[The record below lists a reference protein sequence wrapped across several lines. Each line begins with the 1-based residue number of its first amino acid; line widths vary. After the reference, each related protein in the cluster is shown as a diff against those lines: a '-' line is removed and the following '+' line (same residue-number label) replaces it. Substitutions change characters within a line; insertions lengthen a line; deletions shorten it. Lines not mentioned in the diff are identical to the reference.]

1 MKTNSF
7 NTFRDWTFVNDIS
20 IALHNIIKKR
30 NKFKL
35 LNLVSPFIIK
45 DIDLM
50 RLIDSNAKHIEI
62 EGSNLSNN
70 STVTIYRNKLSFKNW
85 NSPKKVIN
93 LIKKNT

>member
-30 NKFKL
+30 NKSKL

-50 RLIDSNAKHIEI
+50 RLIDSNAKYIEI

-70 STVTIYRNKLSFKNW
+70 STVTILS
-85 NSPKKVIN
+85 
-93 LIKKNT
+93 LIHI